1 MTPEELAHRA
11 ARGAPEL
18 TDEQIARIAEV
29 LRPSPA
35 AAARRRTHEVKQ
47 RRRWSSALDRVCGLE
62 PPMSDPALDRHRDG
76 ALDWAQRE
84 TLGRTA

>member
-35 AAARRRTHEVKQ
+35 AAARRRAHEVKQ
-47 RRRWSSALDRVCGLE
+47 GRRWSSALDRICGFE
-62 PPMSDPALDRHRDG
+62 PPAPDPALDRYRDG
-76 ALDWAQRE
+76 ALDWEQRE
-84 TLGRTA
+84 TLGRIA